1 MNDCFNAS
9 GLLSVESAI
18 ENILST
24 IKPIEQHEQ
33 ITLLNSLD
41 RVLAKELVSNINVP
55 IHDNSAMDGYAICY
69 QPSSDTYQMVGIVLA
84 GEFFEPHLTP
94 GECVRIMTGAPIP
107 KGCDAVIMQENTTKI
122 GSSVTINQQI
132 KIADNI
138 RRAGEDIAKG
148 ETVLTVG
155 HKLTPV
161 DLGLLSSLGIEQLTV
176 YKKLKVA
183 VFSTG
188 DELTLPGQPLKAGA
202 IYESN
207 RPVLIS
213 SLQKHAYEVIDL
225 GIIKDTKTAIQDAFL
240 KADACADVVISSGGV
255 SVGDADYTKEVL
267 NDIGEIGFWKIAMK
281 PGKPFAF
288 GKLPNSYFFGLPGN
302 PVSAMV
308 TFMQLVNPAL
318 NYLSAQPRPNKTN
331 KLSAITTSAIKKRPG
346 RTDFQRAI
354 ATIDNEGFYTVSPLP
369 YQGSGVL
376 TSMSKANCFIVLPA
390 DSGAVAKGAR
400 VEIEMFK

>member
-9 GLLSVESAI
+9 ALLPVESAI

-24 IKPIEQHEQ
+24 IKPVAQHEQ

-41 RVLAKELVSNINVP
+41 RVLAKAVISSINVP

-69 QPSSDTYQMVGIVLA
+69 QQSATTYQQVGTVLA
-84 GEFFEPHLTP
+84 GEYFDSPLKP
-94 GECVRIMTGAPIP
+94 GQCVRVMTGAPIP
-107 KGCDAVIMQENTTKI
+107 SGCDVVIMQENTTKVDDM
-122 GSSVTINQQI
+122 VTINQQI
-132 KIADNI
+132 KVGDNI
-138 RRAGEDIAKG
+138 RQAGEDIKKG
-148 ETVLTVG
+148 ETVLAVG

-161 DLGLLSSLGIEQLTV
+161 DLGLLSSLGIEQLSV
-176 YKKLKVA
+176 FKKLTVA

-188 DELTLPGQPLKAGA
+188 DELTLPGNPLPTAA

-213 SLQKHAYEVIDL
+213 SLKKLSCDVIDL
-225 GIIKDTKTAIQDAFL
+225 GIIKDTKAAIKAAFL
-240 KADACADVVISSGGV
+240 HADSLADVVISSGGV

-267 NDIGEIGFWKIAMK
+267 NEIGNIGFWKIAMK

-288 GKLPNSYFFGLPGN
+288 GQLESSYFFGLPGN
-302 PVSAMV
+302 PVSAIV
-308 TFMQLVNPAL
+308 TFMQLVSPAL
-318 NYLSAQPRPNKTN
+318 EYLSAQTPPKKAN
-331 KLSAITTSAIKKRPG
+331 KLSAITTTDIKKRPG

-354 ATIDNEGFYTVSPLP
+354 ATIDDEGHYQVSALP

-376 TSMSKANCFIVLPA
+376 TSMSKANCFIVLDA
-390 DSGAVAKGAR
+390 DSGSIPKGSQVAIK
-400 VEIEMFK
+400 MF